1 MIRQLMNLFQTK
13 PTQTESI
20 KPVTETQIKPIKPVT
35 EFPAKILIIDNDN
48 YEHYTNKTGLPK
60 DFMLRQF
67 FAEEI
72 DNNLYEFYLV
82 RDLLKALEQ
91 IRLVPPDLILCEL
104 ILPPRII
111 EEFPEIMQEKNEI
124 GLKIFKVLEALNL
137 DYTIPVIF
145 WAALGDYFTLGYRDR
160 VLEPDLAKY
169 QGLVQ
174 ESYITTYKE
183 LAMELGAFDC
193 IQRWSDEYHINKINQ
208 AMRKA
213 LRMPEKQ
220 ISSVKDASI

>member
-48 YEHYTNKTGLPK
+48 YEHYTDETVLPK
-60 DFMLRQF
+60 DFALRQF

-72 DNNLYEFYLV
+72 DNNLYELYLV
-82 RDLLKALEQ
+82 RDLLEALGQ
-91 IRLVPPDLILCEL
+91 IRLVPPDLILCEFV
-104 ILPPRII
+104 LPPRII
-111 EEFPEIMQEKNEI
+111 EEFPEILQKEKEI
-124 GLKIFKVLEALNL
+124 MREYWYDSFRMMNLRHKHGLKIFEVLEALNL

-145 WAALGDYFTLGYRDR
+145 WANLANDFEYRKW
-160 VLEPDLAKY
+160 AN
-169 QGLVQ
+169 
-174 ESYITTYKE
+174 
-183 LAMELGAFDC
+183 ELGAFDC
-193 IQRWSDEYHINKINQ
+193 ILRRSDEYHKNKINQ
-208 AMRKA
+208 AMREA

-220 ISSVKDASI
+220 IYSSVKDALI